1 MQGQFKLGA
10 AIAAQAVEDI
20 ARQALRVNADQGRR
34 TMRYIAHLEDHSLF
48 QAVFVTAF
56 ESVDSK
62 VPKPGWKVRLGSLVQ
77 PERGRSLHESLP
89 TVVTRLLCFY
99 YNDVRASVADSSLVT
114 LLVKLGVVA
123 SLASILVRWSAVKR
137 MLMRENRTMAQ
148 RVKLSL
154 WFSGVFGAS
163 VATRV
168 VSAAYQAGSYQAV
181 DLGLEGGLL
190 AGLLGGY
197 VTGLTSGILIS
208 IPAMLHRE
216 YLTMPLLAGLGVLG
230 GLLRDCAVDPED
242 IWRFSPFFDL
252 NLWRFFRQRRFD
264 RRNAFNLLFFVVILF
279 AEFLRQALGQAFG
292 ARGRI
297 FYLHPEQPNFL
308 MYAAVYATTL
318 FSVTLPIKIWNNT
331 RNEGKLEEQKRHL
344 IQARLEALT
353 SQINPHFLFNT
364 LNSVSSLIRTDPNQA
379 RIMVL
384 KLSNIL
390 RRLLRKHDNFSALRE
405 EISFIDDYL
414 AIEVVRFG
422 DKLRFEKEVAAD
434 TLDMLVPS
442 MLLQPLIENCVKHGL
457 SSKVEGGT
465 IRLRSWRVDS
475 RLMLWVEDDGV
486 GIPESKLAT
495 LREQGI
501 GVSNVSE
508 RLNVLF
514 GNDHK
519 MSIDS
524 QPGHGTRIEIEIP
537 ELQTSLV
544 AAS

>member
-1 MQGQFKLGA
+1 M
-10 AIAAQAVEDI
+10 
-20 ARQALRVNADQGRR
+20 AD
-34 TMRYIAHLEDHSLF
+34 T
-48 QAVFVTAF
+48 
-56 ESVDSK
+56 
-62 VPKPGWKVRLGSLVQ
+62 
-77 PERGRSLHESLP
+77 
-89 TVVTRLLCFY
+89 
-99 YNDVRASVADSSLVT
+99 SLVT

-137 MLMRENRTMAQ
+137 MLMRENRTMGQ

-154 WFSGVFGAS
+154 WFSVVFGAS

-168 VSAAYQAGSYQAV
+168 LSAKYSAV
-181 DLGLEGGLL
+181 DLGLEGSLL

-197 VTGLTSGILIS
+197 VTGLTSGVLIS
-208 IPAMLHRE
+208 IPAMIAGE

-230 GLLRDCAVDPED
+230 GLLRDCAADPED

-252 NLWRFFRQRRFD
+252 NLWRILKQRRFD

-297 FYLHPEQPNFL
+297 FYLHPEQPNLL

-331 RNEGKLEEQKRHL
+331 RNERKLEEQQRHL

-364 LNSVSSLIRTDPNQA
+364 LNSVSSLIRTDPDQA
-379 RIMVL
+379 RVMVL

-390 RRLLRKHDNFSALRE
+390 RRLLRKHDNFSVLRE
-405 EISFIDDYL
+405 EIGFIDDYL

-422 DKLRFEKEVAAD
+422 DKLRFEKDVAAD

-457 SSKVEGGT
+457 SSKVEGGL
-465 IRLRSWRVDS
+465 IRLRSRRADS
-475 RLMLWVEDDGV
+475 RLLIWVEDDGV

-508 RLNVLF
+508 RLSVLF
-514 GNDHK
+514 GADHR